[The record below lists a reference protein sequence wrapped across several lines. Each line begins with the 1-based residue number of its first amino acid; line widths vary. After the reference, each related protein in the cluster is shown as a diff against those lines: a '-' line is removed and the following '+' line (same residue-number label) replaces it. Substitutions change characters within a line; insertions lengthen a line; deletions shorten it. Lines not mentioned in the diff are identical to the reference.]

1 MLLLVSSCVYAEKNM
16 TDDVI
21 GETSIKDSIMVVSEN
36 VDDLEKTNNETN
48 FVLNY
53 DADIDDSFD
62 DINSANKLKLENTS
76 KISADNETIL
86 NSVHTLEKEHL
97 EETYVFNYSDSLE
110 FKIDLNGKENTD
122 YDVYVSETG
131 GGSRWD
137 IGHAVTSDND
147 GDITFSIHLDPG
159 HYRFSIFKSRNSE
172 YYNSGWQGH
181 GYYVYKVYE
190 VKILPFYG
198 SVNYANV
205 KIKGVQAIFG
215 QHKEICY
222 EWDGLFK
229 GYLKF
234 YKGSKVIDS
243 IYLDNWNYW
252 DMSGYRD
259 YYNTIFLPA
268 GTFTAKIIDMDGK
281 VITKSTIKILKTST
295 KVKISSITI
304 KSGTT
309 KYIEAD
315 VYDGTGNVC
324 HEGGKV
330 KFSINGKNYYAKV
343 KSGTAKIKIK
353 VPSKL
358 KTYTCKATFLGDNN
372 AKSSSK
378 TFKITVK
385 KATTKKTTT
394 KKTTTKKKTTSFTV
408 TVPVKLDQ
416 YTSKT
421 VGKHTVKIHK
431 FITDYGSYQHIK
443 IALSLYKNNKKIKS
457 SSTLYKT
464 KVWFH
469 LKNGD
474 WKYWGVN
481 NYGRLSFNE
490 LTYNQYMKVD
500 KAKVMVWIKS

>member
-1 MLLLVSSCVYAEKNM
+1 MLLMVSSSVYAEKN
-16 TDDVI
+16 TTNGVI

-36 VDDLEKTNNETN
+36 VDDLEKTNNKTN

-53 DADIDDSFD
+53 DENINDDFEG
-62 DINSANKLKLENTS
+62 INILKLQNTS
-76 KISADNETIL
+76 EISADNKTIL
-86 NSVHTLEKEHL
+86 NSVHILEKEYR
-97 EETYVFNYSDSLE
+97 EEVYVFNYTDSLE
-110 FKIDLNGKENTD
+110 FKIDLNGQKNTD
-122 YDVYVSETG
+122 YDVYVWERE

-159 HYRFSIFKSRNSE
+159 HYGFDIFKSRTSE

-181 GYYVYKVYE
+181 GYYVYKEYGVD
-190 VKILPFYG
+190 ILPFYG

-205 KIKGVQAIFG
+205 KIKNVQAIFG

-243 IYLDNWNYW
+243 IYLDNWNNW

-281 VITKSTIKILKTST
+281 VITKSTIKILKTAT
-295 KVKISSITI
+295 KVKISSITA

-309 KYIEAD
+309 KYIKAD

-353 VPSKL
+353 VPSKI
-358 KTYTCKATFLGDNN
+358 KTYNCKATFLGDNN

-394 KKTTTKKKTTSFTV
+394 KKTASKKKKITKFTLK
-408 TVPVKLDQ
+408 VPTKL
-416 YTSKT
+416 
-421 VGKHTVKIHK
+421 
-431 FITDYGSYQHIK
+431 
-443 IALSLYKNNKKIKS
+443 NKKIIRYYGKYSVQTYKYYKS
-457 SSTLYKT
+457 NGKKDITLKITVY
-464 KVWFH
+464 
-469 LKNGD
+469 KNG
-474 WKYWGVN
+474 K
-481 NYGRLSFNE
+481 RLSGFDAKYYVHYKSGGGVWLYTKNAKPKGYSHNYVGYTNV
-490 LTYNQYMKVD
+490 LKADWVKVT
-500 KAKVMVWIKS
+500 VWP